1 MTAPGPAL
9 RERLLACG
17 ALAAAVG
24 CGIVSLALG
33 GAPASYSAVNAAA
46 LGLAALAVL
55 VPGQRHAAWPG
66 TLVLLAAP
74 VLLATTLLAGPEILG
89 VHRWIAA
96 GPLKLH
102 AGMLLVPALVAV
114 VATRR
119 DWACFAALALCA
131 LLAWRQPDFA
141 TALALACGLIFATAG
156 RPLQPVERAMRLVT
170 AVAMVLTSFQPDP
183 LQPVRFVETALAD
196 GMQISPALG
205 LAMALSLALALVLP
219 PWLLARSDPERQR
232 AARGIIGAMVGF
244 TLPSLLSAYPQ
255 PLVGYGASSILGY
268 GIAIAV
274 LRFSR

>member
-24 CGIVSLALG
+24 SGIIAFTLG

-46 LGLAALAVL
+46 LGQAVL
-55 VPGQRHAAWPG
+55 AILLPGRRDAAWPG

-74 VLLATTLLAGPEILG
+74 VLLAATLLAGPETLG

-96 GPLKLH
+96 GPLTLH
-102 AGMLLVPALVAV
+102 AGLLAVPALVAV
-114 VATRR
+114 ATTRR
-119 DWACFAALALCA
+119 DWASFAALAVCA

-156 RPLQPVERAMRLVT
+156 RPLQPVEHAMRLAT
-170 AVAMVLTSFQPDP
+170 AVAMVLTSFQSDP

-205 LAMALSLALALVLP
+205 LAMVLSLGLALVLP

-232 AARGIIGAMVGF
+232 AARGIIGAMIGF
-244 TLPSLLSAYPQ
+244 TLPSLLAAYPQ
-255 PLVGYGASSILGY
+255 PLVGYGASAILGY

-274 LRFSR
+274 LRFAR